1 MFDIPPDPIAFT
13 LGPLNIGWY
22 GICYAVGLAAAY
34 LVMVRL
40 ARLAGED
47 PDVVGNG
54 IIIVAIAALI
64 GGRLYHVIDQWHLYA
79 DDPMKII
86 LPPYSGLGVYGGIL
100 TGTIAAWWYARR
112 RGVDFARW
120 TDIIAPALFV
130 MQAIGRW
137 GNYFNQELYGPP
149 TTLPWGIPIEC
160 AHRLQDAYPC
170 STLPELTTRFHPLFL
185 YESISGVL
193 GAAFLIWLG
202 FRFRARLRPG
212 DLLLVF
218 FIWYGTT
225 RFILEN
231 LRADNWTFFGVPTAQ
246 IISLAVILIGV
257 GGLLYR
263 HRRGHPAD
271 PPPAFPQQA
280 TWGALGAEWMTRP
293 IDEPWANVPPPKEA
307 VDWDAIIDAEDNA
320 AEAGPDGGVGE
331 EGPAGD
337 PDAETEQPPPD
348 PTEPRPA

>member
-337 PDAETEQPPPD
+337 PDAETEPPPPD